1 MLKISVFYVEKQKRF
16 IPKKNVKCHAEKDFV
31 IENNCKNS
39 SL

>member
-1 MLKISVFYVEKQKRF
+1 MLRNKNVLFL
-16 IPKKNVKCHAEKDFV
+16 KKNVKCHAEKDFV